1 MKKFFKAVKEKRTVI
16 YIVLLIIAEIVILLN
31 ISLIDI
37 NTKKVVNPQFT
48 DGNLKIIMIDVGNA
62 DSFLLLQNDK
72 ALLVDAGYFTT
83 YSAIE
88 EVLEENNVKKIDYA
102 IITHPH
108 RDHAGGL
115 FKLVYNYRIDNLY
128 MSNVGK
134 MTITERLFYISM
146 MGVLKYQNMFSNNIV
161 KNNEG
166 FKDFKFGDSYIK
178 FLLLPEGDYE
188 KLNNYSIVFKLIYG
202 NNKILFTGD
211 MEEINEK
218 ELLENGVD
226 VSADILKVAHHGS
239 STSSSEEFLKAVNP
253 KYALVSSG
261 NGNANQFGHP
271 VKRVINFFKEHEVIM
286 YRTDQ
291 LSTVELECDGK
302 DIYFCKEPGD
312 YKSGKE
318 YLAAKLENKKYKLAN
333 INQ

>member
-1 MKKFFKAVKEKRTVI
+1 MKKIFKAIKEKRTVI
-16 YIVLLIIAEIVILLN
+16 YILLLIIVEIVVLLN
-31 ISLIDI
+31 IRLIDI
-37 NTKKVVNPQFT
+37 NTKKLVNPKFT
-48 DGNLKIIMIDVGNA
+48 DGNLKIAMIDVGNG

-72 ALLVDAGYFTT
+72 ALLVDTGYFTT

-88 EVLEENNVKKIDYA
+88 KVLEENNVKKIDYA
-102 IITHPH
+102 IITHLH
-108 RDHAGGL
+108 RDYAGGL
-115 FKLVYNYRIDNLY
+115 FRLVFNYRIDNLY

-134 MTITERLFYISM
+134 MTIPERLFYIPM
-146 MGVLKYQNMFSNNIV
+146 MAVAKYQNIFSNNII
-161 KNNEG
+161 KSNEG
-166 FKDFKFGDSYIK
+166 FKDFKFGDSNIK
-178 FLLLPEGDYE
+178 FLLLPKGDYE

-253 KYALVSSG
+253 RYALVSSG
-261 NGNANQFGHP
+261 NGNGNQFGHP
-271 VKRVINFFKEHEVIM
+271 VKRVVNFLKEHDVIM

-302 DIYFCKEPGD
+302 KIYFSKEPGD

-318 YLAAKLENKKYKLAN
+318 YLAAKLEVENTN
-333 INQ
+333 